1 MRKPSGPVSTN
12 IELKWSFLTGKR
24 KRVVCCG
31 GGKWPGPFSHNKP
44 SLVLLVHSP
53 SAHFSSQSPSSLPYS
68 PLRNGSW
75 LWRIPNQ
82 HGPGPYTLNS
92 HEISLKSVSQ
102 PGPRREHTLQQHW
115 CWSLGTIQS
124 DVAAQQQAA
133 WGATWTFS
141 VSTPVWAPCQGN
153 SRQDYLLFLGKSF
166 DWQSNLGSDLID
178 HLLLWPICFSFWT
191 SLYWV
196 SVPRN
201 ATLGA
206 SSYTLLFSNS
216 SDISLPITPLFMTL

>member
-24 KRVVCCG
+24 KRVVCFG

-153 SRQDYLLFLGKSF
+153 SRQYYLLFLGKSF
-166 DWQSNLGSDLID
+166 DWQSNLGSDLIN
-178 HLLLWPICFSFWT
+178 F
-191 SLYWV
+191 
-196 SVPRN
+196 
-201 ATLGA
+201 
-206 SSYTLLFSNS
+206 
-216 SDISLPITPLFMTL
+216 